1 MRSQGKLIV
10 LTAPSG
16 SGKTTIVRH
25 ILNTF
30 PETGFSVSATTRKRR
45 SHELH
50 GIDYYYLSVE
60 TFKLWIENDAFG
72 EWEEVY
78 PGQFYGTLRS
88 EISRLHQMGKHV
100 VFDVDVKGA
109 MSIQRNYPVDTLT
122 IFVKVPSM
130 EILEQRLRARG
141 TESEENIQSRLT
153 KATEELTYESHFD
166 VVLINDVLE
175 DTLQQAE
182 NIVRNFLI

>member
-1 MRSQGKLIV
+1 
-10 LTAPSG
+10 
-16 SGKTTIVRH
+16 
-25 ILNTF
+25 
-30 PETGFSVSATTRKRR
+30 
-45 SHELH
+45 
-50 GIDYYYLSVE
+50 
-60 TFKLWIENDAFG
+60 
-72 EWEEVY
+72 
-78 PGQFYGTLRS
+78 
-88 EISRLHQMGKHV
+88 MGKHV

-141 TESEENIQSRLT
+141 TESEENIQKRLA
-153 KATEELTYESHFD
+153 KATEELTYETYFD
-166 VVLINDVLE
+166 VVFINDVLE

>member
-141 TESEENIQSRLT
+141 TESEENIQKRLA
-153 KATEELTYESHFD
+153 KATEELTYETYFD
-166 VVLINDVLE
+166 VVFINDVLE